1 MIKQQ
6 LSLLHIEDD
15 SLWQVTLAQ
24 AFRALPSVASVTSV
38 ATGLAG
44 LARVQSDR
52 PDLVVL
58 DAVLPDCD
66 GLGLIA
72 QIAESSPHTRVLLLS
87 ARRDEFILFSATQP
101 HVAGLLCKSEGVFA
115 QLAVAIQSVAAG
127 EKYFSL
133 EVRETLRRFRGD
145 PKAFYKLLSPRELA
159 VLARVAHGDS
169 DAGIAARLELSE
181 HTIRSHRQHIMQKL
195 DLPNAAR
202 LIHWAITHGFGS
214 NRRPHA
220 WRADEDE

>member
-145 PKAFYKLLSPRELA
+145 PKAFYKLLSPRWPA
-159 VLARVAHGDS
+159 S
-169 DAGIAARLELSE
+169 
-181 HTIRSHRQHIMQKL
+181 HTATRTRRS
-195 DLPNAAR
+195 
-202 LIHWAITHGFGS
+202 
-214 NRRPHA
+214 RRGWNSASTRSVRTASTSCRSSTCRTP
-220 WRADEDE
+220 RA